1 VTEGLFGRRE
11 VARLLGMSEGE
22 VRYWERT
29 GLIRPAERDKGESL
43 FDFKALVAFRAVRY
57 LRREGLSVRRIRKY
71 AERVKEMVPEAEQ
84 PLAEVRISLVGR
96 QVVFHHA
103 GRKVDPQGQ
112 LLLDFSQEGPQTI
125 PLPSAAEDLFFRALQ
140 AEEEGRWEEAQ
151 ALYQEVLKRDP
162 EHGDALVNLGNVRLK
177 LGHPEEAEA
186 LYREALAVDPDH
198 VEANYNLANL
208 LEEQGD
214 LENAVLFYRKALH
227 EAPDFADAHFNL
239 ARLLERQGKLE
250 EAKGHWRRYLELD
263 PFSEWAEWARRR
275 LED

>member
-1 VTEGLFGRRE
+1 
-11 VARLLGMSEGE
+11 M
-22 VRYWERT
+22 
-29 GLIRPAERDKGESL
+29 
-43 FDFKALVAFRAVRY
+43 
-57 LRREGLSVRRIRKY
+57 
-71 AERVKEMVPEAEQ
+71 
-84 PLAEVRISLVGR
+84 
-96 QVVFHHA
+96 
-103 GRKVDPQGQ
+103 
-112 LLLDFSQEGPQTI
+112 
-125 PLPSAAEDLFFRALQ
+125 
-140 AEEEGRWEEAQ
+140 
-151 ALYQEVLKRDP
+151 
-162 EHGDALVNLGNVRLK
+162 K